1 MIFQI
6 STKEH
11 NTLQKN
17 TLPCHLNPPEKS
29 MLDCLEDFFQVNSS
43 CLLPWIGKGEDQ
55 CKTVDDLRAFKDFY
69 DFLLGASEQERKFT
83 KDKFFVGNKIVYIST
98 GCLRPHWMLQSL
110 HVHGMTLDQIINI

>member
-69 DFLLGASEQERKFT
+69 DFLLGASEQERNLQKIFFCRQQNCVYLHRMFT
-83 KDKFFVGNKIVYIST
+83 T
-98 GCLRPHWMLQSL
+98 
-110 HVHGMTLDQIINI
+110 TLDVTKLARTRYDIGPNY